1 MSLLIHPKK
10 EIIIWRTLQ
19 CYIPELNRLL
29 LFYLN
34 GRKTKARLT
43 KAKDGGYLWQT
54 EEDGFTIYACDS
66 DYWIYVK
73 EKTL

>member
-10 EIIIWRTLQ
+10 EIIWRTFQQSL
-19 CYIPELNRLL
+19 PELNRLL
-29 LFYLN
+29 LFYQN
-34 GRKTKARLT
+34 GCKTKARLT

-54 EEDGFTIYACDS
+54 EEDGFTIHACDS

-73 EKTL
+73 ERTL